1 VTFKYR
7 QYSKGPPSRKCV
19 FVIRYGTADTPP
31 RRVDPT
37 VFELC
42 RIECEWDRPF
52 EEWKAVGDP
61 DEGWRRY
68 DDLVLAM
75 RFEGE
80 PKWKVHVG
88 SNQAEYDV
96 KVDYMG

>member
-1 VTFKYR
+1 MLTRLFL
-7 QYSKGPPSRKCV
+7 S
-19 FVIRYGTADTPP
+19 
-31 RRVDPT
+31 
-37 VFELC
+37 C